1 MYHRPIRSL
10 LTAFAITL
18 AAAALFV
25 PTGADAHPGA
35 RMAHANGV
43 PAEGRGQLRAQRAQ
57 RALRIAAEP
66 ALAAMVQ
73 MRMIERIHLRQ
84 NHADAAARMYRDVLT
99 RTQDT
104 RLRNFANMR
113 LARVVAWQ
121 PRQLDETVVEL
132 QRGLDEN
139 LAQVK

>member
-1 MYHRPIRSL
+1 MTRLPNSPIRSL
-10 LTAFAITL
+10 V
-18 AAAALFV
+18 AALAIALV
-25 PTGADAHPGA
+25 PGALLAPSSADAHPGA
-35 RMAHANGV
+35 RMHANGV
-43 PAEGRGQLRAQRAQ
+43 PAQGRGQQRAQ
-57 RALRIAAEP
+57 RALRIASEP

-84 NHADAAARMYRDVLT
+84 SQPDAAAKMYRDVLA

-104 RLRNFANMR
+104 RVRNFASMR

-121 PRQLDETVVEL
+121 PRDLGETLVEL

-139 LAQVK
+139 LAKVK